1 MQFGMAV
8 PVNPAVIAIAFG
20 FSAIVGIGFGLYP
33 AMKAA
38 QMDPIDALR
47 FE

>member
-1 MQFGMAV
+1 MAV
-8 PVNPAVIAIAFG
+8 PINLVVIAIAVG
-20 FSAIVGIGFGLYP
+20 FSAIIGIGFGLYP

>member
-1 MQFGMAV
+1 V
-8 PVNPAVIAIAFG
+8 VIAVAFG
-20 FSAIVGIGFGLYP
+20 FSAIVGVGFGLYP